1 MTYEV
6 VDRDLLDKEV
16 VIVSK
21 RGSMHPY
28 TEGKILAYDN
38 KIVKVY
44 LLDKG
49 FIVYLLWNNIDHIRF
64 ALPKGAYD
72 EDIAEMMSK
81 EEQ

>member
-21 RGSMHPY
+21 AGIKHLY
-28 TEGKILAYDN
+28 TDGKILAYDT
-38 KIVKVY
+38 KVVKVKLY
-44 LLDKG
+44 NG

-64 ALPKGAYD
+64 VLPRETYD
-72 EDIAEMMSK
+72 KDVAEMMGK

>member
-6 VDRDLLDKEV
+6 VDRDLLNKEA
-16 VIVSK
+16 VIISK

-38 KIVKVY
+38 KIVKVN

-64 ALPKGAYD
+64 VLPRETYD
-72 EDIAEMMSK
+72 KDTAEMLYK
-81 EEQ
+81 EQ